1 MMGLSFSFSYALHL
15 YSSVSLSL
23 FSLICLRHLRGNKV
37 ASAHIPF
44 FLSSPKERKGRLVM
58 LRSGALTDVPP
69 CNFGSARISSDVLST
84 QTVDRCFNSKII

>member
-1 MMGLSFSFSYALHL
+1 MMGLCFSFSYTLHL

-23 FSLICLRHLRGNKV
+23 FSLICLRHLRGSKV

-58 LRSGALTDVPP
+58 LRSGASTDVPP